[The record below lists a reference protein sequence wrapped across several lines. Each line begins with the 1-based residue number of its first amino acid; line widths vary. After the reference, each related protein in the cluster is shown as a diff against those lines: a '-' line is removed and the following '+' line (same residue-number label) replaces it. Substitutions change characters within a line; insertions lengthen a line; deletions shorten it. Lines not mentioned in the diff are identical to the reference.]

1 MQIFKK
7 LFQTCIG
14 LKNAD
19 IAIKNI
25 KKSFLE
31 LQLDTFLKHF
41 QNFDFNIS
49 GTSNLSIW
57 RTFSDCVIREQKV
70 DQPLSDFNDI
80 CVIFNLRILCPD
92 LKTW

>member
-7 LFQTCIG
+7 LFQTCTG
-14 LKNAD
+14 LKNVD
-19 IAIKNI
+19 IAIKNL

-31 LQLDTFLKHF
+31 LQLDSFLKHF

-57 RTFSDCVIREQKV
+57 QNTSGKWTFKDQKHP
-70 DQPLSDFNDI
+70 QKSKLSKI
-80 CVIFNLRILCPD
+80 CLL
-92 LKTW
+92 